1 MKPANPRFAVAII
14 LIMMLL
20 SLAIPVYSQDASE
33 GTYRLTHS
41 VKVTEHGFLSIDETV
56 EFQNTG
62 ISPSTL
68 QPFELNYASIPVEDI
83 SSVAVRGPVDFN
95 VEKSGVNDTAR
106 ITLTPR
112 SDHQVPS
119 GASAT
124 IRIQF
129 YASNLVDTA
138 EEGLFS
144 ARLPL
149 VPSMNRVISEVQS
162 NVVLPANSEV
172 EELPSGFVLEDDAG
186 LKKISG
192 VFQDVEPEGLSTQVV
207 EYTLDP
213 AVSLSPLD
221 FPSVERTFKVSS
233 DGSVT
238 VHDEIRVVNIGGV
251 KATKIKLT
259 LLNEDAATIDIVPIG
274 SPPLINRFTISL
286 LDQTLDLRVSYQTA
300 LSKGEEFLFGIEYP
314 LSSEYFSSVDGVAS
328 FDVPV
333 KPPIDGVVERFAIK
347 VDPASGIDVS
357 GGESVMYEDAAP
369 SSAEFYSFSV
379 SLRIVW
385 ASEQI
390 MPVATLLF
398 VVVLAAL
405 LFGKAQF
412 RRAGGVEKEAPYF
425 EELVTIF
432 EEKTGVIDDIIHSF
446 GGKRKGGAPKSSFSE
461 ARRYFESVKGRAA
474 GKMGAVKSKIISA
487 KPHLKD
493 NLSELLNL
501 DKEYNRAVLDI
512 ISLYEKHYT
521 GKIREDT
528 FERLRSKYQQRLDKA
543 KERLNESLEYI
554 HDEVE
559 K

>member
-1 MKPANPRFAVAII
+1 
-14 LIMMLL
+14 
-20 SLAIPVYSQDASE
+20 
-33 GTYRLTHS
+33 RLTHS

-62 ISPSTL
+62 TSPSTL
-68 QPFELNYASIPVEDI
+68 QPFELNYASIPVGDI
-83 SSVAVRGPVDFN
+83 SSVAVQGPVDFN

-149 VPSMNRVISEVQS
+149 VPSMNRMISEVQS
-162 NVVLPANSEV
+162 NVVLLANSEV

-238 VHDEIRVVNIGGV
+238 VHDEIRVVNRGGV

-274 SPPLINRFTISL
+274 SPPLINRFTTSL
-286 LDQTLDLRVSYQTA
+286 LDQTLDLGVSYQTS

-314 LSSEYFSSVDGVAS
+314 LSLEYFSSVDGVAS

-333 KPPIDGVVERFAIK
+333 KPPIDGVVERFAIR
-347 VDPASGIDVS
+347 VDLASGIDVS
-357 GGESVMYEDAAP
+357 GEESLMYEDAAP

-385 ASEQI
+385 ASEQV

-446 GGKRKGGAPKSSFSE
+446 GSKRKGGAPKSSFSE
-461 ARRYFESVKGRAA
+461 AQRYFESVKGRAA

-528 FERLRSKYQQRLDKA
+528 FEMLRSKYQQRLDKA
-543 KERLNESLEYI
+543 KERLNESIEYI